1 MPKRLARASP
11 TGPAVAGGGV
21 WSPSRPSSFEM
32 GSRGVLGDGGRL
44 YFVDLTGTY
53 GADRLLKG
61 VGRSLHRF
69 TDTLE
74 GSFSAV
80 SKPIYSFCN
89 KCQGLEEL
97 HTSF

>member
-11 TGPAVAGGGV
+11 TGPAVGGGGG

-44 YFVDLTGTY
+44 YFVDLGGPY
-53 GADRLLKG
+53 GAGRRKKG

-69 TDTLE
+69 TETLV
-74 GSFSAV
+74 GSFSACGV
-80 SKPIYSFCN
+80 AWIPDQIFKN
-89 KCQGLEEL
+89 
-97 HTSF
+97 